1 MTGRPWLKILEWAIG
16 LLVLAAITRYL
27 VREWDRLASRP
38 WDVDWA
44 LLGLASAL
52 VVLAYS
58 GFVLLWRHLV
68 ARLGGHLSAVDAHR
82 VWYFGNLARYV
93 PGKVLQLAGTAYLA
107 RAKGVRPILTVGSIV
122 VAQIFVIVAGVAL
135 ALVALPAGSLRVP
148 GGVTAGV
155 VVAGA
160 LTILLVTPLF
170 DMAHRLALRLAGR
183 EEAHVRVPVTT
194 RLGLLAGY
202 LAAWV
207 VFGLG
212 FGLFVRAVA
221 DSPPGS
227 LPGLIG
233 ICAAGYLAG
242 WVAVFVP
249 GGLGVREGVYALLLA
264 EVLPG
269 PLAAAVAILSRVW
282 LTAVEVLVAACL
294 ALRYGLRDLRASTVR
309 SRDALRNV
317 DG

>member
-1 MTGRPWLKILEWAIG
+1 MSGRSGLRALEWAVGI
-16 LLVLAAITRYL
+16 LVLAAIARYL
-27 VREWDRLASRP
+27 AREWDGLSSRP

-44 LLGLASAL
+44 LLGIGSAL
-52 VVLAYS
+52 VIVAYS

-68 ARLGGHLSAVDAHR
+68 SRLGGRLSAADAHR

-93 PGKVLQLAGTAYLA
+93 PGKVLQLVGAAYLA
-107 RAKGVRPILTVGSIV
+107 KAKGVQPVLTLGSIV
-122 VAQIFVIVAGVAL
+122 VAQLFVIVAGIAVTL
-135 ALVALPAGSLRVP
+135 GMLPGGAFPVP
-148 GGVTAGV
+148 GGAATGLA
-155 VVAGA
+155 VAGA

-170 DMAHRLALRLAGR
+170 DRAHRLALRLTGR
-183 EEAHVRVPVTT
+183 SEAYVRVPAGT

-221 DSPPGS
+221 DPLAGS
-227 LPGLIG
+227 LATLIG

-242 WVAVFVP
+242 WLAVFVP

-269 PLAAAVAILSRVW
+269 PMAAAVAILSRLW
-282 LTAVEVLVAACL
+282 LTGVELFVAVLL
-294 ALRYGLRDLRASTVR
+294 ALRYGFRDLRASAVSAPETR
-309 SRDALRNV
+309 
-317 DG
+317 